1 MPEIMVKYEDKIIE
15 RLVTQKKRINIGRSS
30 GNDIVLD
37 NKAVSR
43 KHAQIE
49 FGDDSAL
56 IIDNESLNGTFVNK
70 RKITEEILKD
80 NDEIT
85 IGKFDLVYHQN
96 APKDIKLSD
105 LDGTRVLHTKKQKEL
120 LQKDEKNKEIT
131 AKAGCSVLLGVGNT
145 KVNHFY
151 LDKPVITFGKSK
163 YVNIKV
169 QGLWVSKIQ
178 AKIIKEKD
186 GHVLV
191 NLGRKG
197 KAKVNGEEVQRR
209 PLRNNDLLEVG
220 KSVFRFIQGKNK

>member
-1 MPEIMVKYEDKIIE
+1 MPEIVVRYEDKVIE
-15 RLVTQKKRINIGRSS
+15 RLVTQKKIINIGRSS
-30 GNDIVLD
+30 DNDIILD

-70 RKITEEILKD
+70 RKISEEILKD
-80 NDEIT
+80 KDQIT

-96 APKDIKLSD
+96 APKDLKLSD
-105 LDGTRVLHTKKQKEL
+105 LDGTRILHTKKQKEL
-120 LQKDEKNKEIT
+120 LQKDEKSKEII
-131 AKAGCSVLLGVGNT
+131 AKAGCSVLLGVQNT
-145 KVNHFY
+145 KVNQFY
-151 LDKPVITFGKSK
+151 LDKPVITLGKSK
-163 YVNIKV
+163 YVNIKA

-186 GHVLV
+186 SHVLV

-197 KAKVNGEEVQRR
+197 KTKVNGDEVQRH
-209 PLRNNDLLEVG
+209 PLRNDDLLEVG

>member
-1 MPEIMVKYEDKIIE
+1 MPEIVVRYEDKVIE
-15 RLVTQKKRINIGRSS
+15 RLVTQKKIINIGRSS
-30 GNDIVLD
+30 DNDIILD

-70 RKITEEILKD
+70 RKISEEILKD
-80 NDEIT
+80 KDQIT

-96 APKDIKLSD
+96 APKDLKLSD
-105 LDGTRVLHTKKQKEL
+105 LDGTRILHTKKQKEL
-120 LQKDEKNKEIT
+120 LQKDEKSKEII
-131 AKAGCSVLLGVGNT
+131 AKAGCSVLLGVQNT
-145 KVNHFY
+145 KVNQFY
-151 LDKPVITFGKSK
+151 LDKPVITLGKSK
-163 YVNIKV
+163 YVNIKA

-186 GHVLV
+186 SHVLV

-197 KAKVNGEEVQRR
+197 KTKVNGDEVQRH
-209 PLRNNDLLEVG
+209 PLRNDDLLEVG
-220 KSVFRFIQGKNK
+220 KSVFRFIQGKK

>member
-197 KAKVNGEEVQRR
+197 KTKVNGEKVQRR